1 MISKRFSLLAA
12 ASAAAFTLH
21 ANPANQGLIEKL
33 DRGVVALPASGSGIF
48 ISWRFLA
55 TDNEENTRFE
65 ILRNG
70 ESIVKNRYKTNYTDP
85 SGNKNSTYQ
94 IVTFIDNQAVDTTQA
109 ISPWGVKYK

>member
-55 TDNEENTRFE
+55 TDDEENTRFE
-65 ILRNG
+65 I
-70 ESIVKNRYKTNYTDP
+70 
-85 SGNKNSTYQ
+85 Q
-94 IVTFIDNQAVDTTQA
+94 
-109 ISPWGVKYK
+109 